1 MRCVLILA
9 LAALLA
15 SVASAI
21 TCQADAQAVETRW
34 KNCSEVVHG
43 RLGTLHPVLPNGG
56 DLVLAANWTTKGALV
71 PVTVKYS
78 PCVLSNGFFLQVQV
92 PGDVSSP
99 YNFDDAGN
107 TEQVV
112 DFHMPEKRGDVPY
125 FTATY
130 RNSVYGFSA
139 SVTTKCD
146 NTVGTAMITAFN
158 KTYVKNH
165 YDFAV
170 TIATKEACA
179 RFPYTNESMP
189 PGGVAALVIIIL
201 CFVIQFGIC
210 GWYHKTVKMDNPF
223 TTAEGEY
230 TNIE

>member
-1 MRCVLILA
+1 M
-9 LAALLA
+9 
-15 SVASAI
+15 
-21 TCQADAQAVETRW
+21 
-34 KNCSEVVHG
+34 G
-43 RLGTLHPVLPNGG
+43 
-56 DLVLAANWTTKGALV
+56 
-71 PVTVKYS
+71 
-78 PCVLSNGFFLQVQV
+78 
-92 PGDVSSP
+92 
-99 YNFDDAGN
+99 
-107 TEQVV
+107 
-112 DFHMPEKRGDVPY
+112 EKRGDVPY

-139 SVTTKCD
+139 S
-146 NTVGTAMITAFN
+146 N

-210 GWYHKTVKMDNPF
+210 GWYHKTVKIDNPF
-223 TTAEGEY
+223 TTTEGEY
-230 TNIE
+230 TNI